1 MAASQRMKLLHFI
14 LVFGL
19 AGWLLPA
26 CSTALH
32 RTPPAPGGGAGQ
44 SAASA
49 PRLQFVKGNAD
60 AFAHFAAGES
70 SFDNEDAAGTLRQWE
85 AAALADPSNEG
96 LVVKVAAQL
105 LHDKNTEKALAVL
118 SKSASRT
125 NASALVLAWLARAQL
140 QANHT
145 SQALAS
151 SKRAIQRQPGA
162 LDGYECQVEIL
173 LHDKQWAEAAK
184 TIYRAAR
191 QVPADPALLLAVA
204 DLYGVY
210 LREQPKDTEAET
222 QALALLDR
230 IAGLKF
236 NGDGL
241 WQRLAEDYT
250 RLNHQKQAAEIFT
263 RLLAEYPE
271 PSLTRDS
278 LLGKLAG
285 LYIQSDDRTNAMKQ
299 LKALIGDNPTQY
311 PRAWFVLGE
320 LAYQGGDLA
329 DAAEDFGN
337 ALHWDPSIEQAY
349 YDLALVQL
357 DLHKS
362 QEAFD
367 ILERARHRFHN
378 TFACEFYTGIIQ
390 AHVKNFSEAIRHFK
404 EAEVIGLASDP
415 ARLDQR
421 FYFQFGAA
429 CESDHAYKQAEEYLQ
444 KCINLAPDFA
454 EALNYLGYSLADRGE
469 QLPRARTLIEK
480 AVSLEPKNGAYLDS
494 LGWVL
499 FKLKLPQQ
507 ALPQMLKAMQYTPEP
522 DPTVLDHLGE
532 VYLALHQIDKA
543 IEAWKKSYAID
554 ANEDVKRKLDQFSGG
569 SL

>member
-404 EAEVIGLASDP
+404 EAEVIGLASDARATTPTNRRRNICKSASIWRRISPRRSITWATRWPTGANNCPAP
-415 ARLDQR
+415 AR
-421 FYFQFGAA
+421 
-429 CESDHAYKQAEEYLQ
+429 
-444 KCINLAPDFA
+444 
-454 EALNYLGYSLADRGE
+454 
-469 QLPRARTLIEK
+469 
-480 AVSLEPKNGAYLDS
+480 
-494 LGWVL
+494 
-499 FKLKLPQQ
+499 
-507 ALPQMLKAMQYTPEP
+507 
-522 DPTVLDHLGE
+522 
-532 VYLALHQIDKA
+532 
-543 IEAWKKSYAID
+543 
-554 ANEDVKRKLDQFSGG
+554 
-569 SL
+569 